1 MSSLPEELP
10 SDGEEAGSSERVFES
25 TPVEP
30 WPLPQL
36 PPEAQPL
43 EVQAVEAGVED
54 RATEL
59 RQESNRGA
67 AMAEPRDSQAL
78 DLTTAG
84 LDPFADSAHEEGA
97 LAAEADPP
105 QTSFETEPIEA
116 PAQRL
121 PFDSFYQREIRRPSR
136 IPDLGHVLIL
146 TLLLI
151 VGVAADFVAVP
162 IALHFR
168 LFSVATAQDAMTE
181 IHYTLGSEAIL
192 YLVTLAGCVLI
203 FPLMWR
209 MSFFDGISWHAAT
222 ARRLSPL
229 LIGAAFVCF
238 LLALLN
244 GWLMPGPPNAPID
257 KMFRVPGAA
266 WLLFGFG
273 ITFAPFF
280 EELVFRGFL
289 LPALCTACD
298 WIGDKATGKLPLPLA
313 ADGLPQWSLPAM
325 IIASVLTSLPFAGMH
340 AAQTGYSLGPFL
352 LLVGVSLVLCLARL
366 YTRSLAASVVI
377 HACYNFMLFVLM
389 LFGTGG
395 FRHLENM

>member
-10 SDGEEAGSSERVFES
+10 PDPNEAGSPEHAFENK
-25 TPVEP
+25 PLEL
-30 WPLPQL
+30 WPLPPL

-43 EVQAVEAGVED
+43 EIRPAEAAAED
-54 RATEL
+54 PAGTYAHELHRAETP
-59 RQESNRGA
+59 SGST
-67 AMAEPRDSQAL
+67 D
-78 DLTTAG
+78 DLT
-84 LDPFADSAHEEGA
+84 ADLKGTGFSPYVDRTQQEWALAPEVASPQTA
-97 LAAEADPP
+97 LAAEQIPAPP
-105 QTSFETEPIEA
+105 ERP
-116 PAQRL
+116 
-121 PFDSFYQREIRRPSR
+121 PFDSFYQPEIRQPTR
-136 IPDLGHVLIL
+136 IPHLGHLL
-146 TLLLI
+146 MLALLLI
-151 VGVAADFVAVP
+151 VGIAADFVAVP
-162 IALHFR
+162 IALHFH
-168 LFSVATAQDAMTE
+168 LFDVTTAQDAMTE

-222 ARRLSPL
+222 ARRLSPM

-238 LLALLN
+238 LLALVN

-273 ITFAPFF
+273 VTFAPFF

-289 LPALCTACD
+289 LPALSTACD
-298 WIGDKATGKLPLPLA
+298 WIGEKATGNPQLPLA

-325 IIASVLTSLPFAGMH
+325 AIASILTSLPFAGMH

-352 LLVGVSLVLCLARL
+352 LLVGVSLVLCAARL
-366 YTRSLAASVVI
+366 LTRSLAASVLV
-377 HACYNFMLFVLM
+377 HASYNFMLFSLM